1 MHGRCS
7 GFGYCVFISN
17 KVIVYNSWSLFTLYL
32 SVFHLSVCF
41 SLHFSQL
48 SLPFPHPLSTFSFL
62 PRCPC
67 LSSSL
72 FQSFQVFLHIR
83 VCLPASLIDSGSGQS
98 WRCPWWAS
106 VIKTVTVQLN
116 ILTSPW
122 HHQNV
127 SHPVWL
133 WRSPCSGWTVCRNTW
148 GRPKIITG
156 VYLWRFTC
164 VIICTISHQL

>member
-1 MHGRCS
+1 MKPFHSVPVCLS
-7 GFGYCVFISN
+7 PFC
-17 KVIVYNSWSLFTLYL
+17 LFFSPLL
-32 SVFHLSVCF
+32 SAVPS
-41 SLHFSQL
+41 
-48 SLPFPHPLSTFSFL
+48 FPHPLSTFSFL

-83 VCLPASLIDSGSGQS
+83 VCLPAFLTDSGSGQS

-133 WRSPCSGWTVCRNTW
+133 WRSPCSGWTVHFCRNTW